1 MLAKLAMARLGK
13 LAVLLVL
20 FGVALVLENCSSTTS
35 DDDAARRAPATY
47 GIGGP
52 AW

>member
-1 MLAKLAMARLGK
+1 MQMKSMAAGVGK
-13 LAVLLVL
+13 LAALLAL
-20 FGVALVLENCSSTTS
+20 FGLALVLDNCADRANS
-35 DDDAARRAPATY
+35 DEAQRPPITY

>member
-1 MLAKLAMARLGK
+1 MRMKSTAAGVAKLAAL
-13 LAVLLVL
+13 LAL
-20 FGVALVLENCSSTTS
+20 FGLALVLDNCA
-35 DDDAARRAPATY
+35 DRANGDQAQRAPITY

>member
-1 MLAKLAMARLGK
+1 MSMNSAIERLVKLSALLA
-13 LAVLLVL
+13 L
-20 FGVALVLENCSSTTS
+20 FGLALVLDNCSSTTS
-35 DDDAARRAPATY
+35 NDDAARRAPVTY